1 MSKAISFE
9 ESTNIERIILFTRT
23 STHIY
28 FFLSKMVTLPPIH
41 YIISSHSVTEYEL
54 TAFKDIEAIWA
65 VGGPP

>member
-1 MSKAISFE
+1 
-9 ESTNIERIILFTRT
+9 
-23 STHIY
+23 
-28 FFLSKMVTLPPIH
+28 MVTLPPIH